1 MKIGQLDNP
10 AVTTTANERKSGAG
24 AVPAAAAAAS
34 SEASAQV
41 ALSATA
47 AQLAAKG
54 HDGVFDADKVARLSE
69 SIRNGS
75 FTVNPEA
82 IADKLIANAQE
93 LLGSVPRK

>member
-10 AVTTTANERKSGAG
+10 AVTTTVNERKPGAG
-24 AVPAAAAAAS
+24 AAPATAAAG
-34 SEASAQV
+34 SEASAKV

-54 HDGVFDADKVARLSE
+54 SDGVFDADKVARLSE

-75 FTVNPEA
+75 FIVNPEA

>member
-10 AVTTTANERKSGAG
+10 AVAATVNERKPGAG
-24 AVPAAAAAAS
+24 AAPAAAAAGG
-34 SEASAQV
+34 EASAKV

-54 HDGVFDADKVARLSE
+54 SDGVFDADKVARLSE

-93 LLGSVPRK
+93 LLGSVPRN